1 MQTKGNM
8 NDIVM
13 RLWKEEEGQ
22 DLIEYVLLVA
32 LIGLLVAAAFPTIAA
47 AIGAVFTEVT
57 NCVTTP
63 TAANC

>member
-1 MQTKGNM
+1 MKSM
-8 NDIVM
+8 LM

-32 LIGLLVAAAFPTIAA
+32 LIALLVAASFPALST
-47 AIGAVFTEVT
+47 AIVGQFTKFT
-57 NCVTTP
+57 TCMTTP